1 MARRR
6 KNDGTKELATML
18 TIMIFLGFFLIK
30 WTIEAIVAIVKGI
43 ITFINWICKK
53 SEQKAKKKKVNNI
66 VHSVFDNSTI
76 KPIPNI
82 EVNDLKQ
89 KLGLFD
95 KNIYDDLFETQ
106 IRRRGET
113 YYSEKKIRNVRHNEN
128 KYTCIAD
135 GTDSYKVSITFNADE
150 LNKIESATCTC
161 PYYTDK
167 QKNCKHIYA
176 LLLKARCEENPLKII
191 NEINN
196 YTSKMSEM
204 IEKANSYIIEN
215 QNQIVISEKDK
226 YSFDSLVR
234 NYEIKFKK
242 YSEDLNK
249 YKFNEEVL
257 LRILEGIVED
267 SSILQTDIE
276 RILNS
281 CNTDSTSDIKVNTNK
296 EEKEKISFGDVAA
309 GIFIADALDKHFNKD
324 DEYDEELEKE
334 MDMYALTDWQKEE
347 VRKGNYDP
355 WNFEEDGEL
364 EEDDYYYE
372 DDK

>member
-30 WTIEAIVAIVKGI
+30 WAIEAIVAIIKGI

-53 SEQKAKKKKVNNI
+53 SEQKAKKKQVNNI
-66 VHSVFDNSTI
+66 VHSAFDNSTI

-82 EVNDLKQ
+82 EVKELKQ

-113 YYSEKKIRNVRHNEN
+113 YYSEKKIRNVRHNDN
-128 KYTCIAD
+128 KYTCLAD
-135 GTDSYKVSITFNADE
+135 GTDTYKVSITFNADDI
-150 LNKIESATCTC
+150 NKIESATCTC
-161 PYYTDK
+161 PYYKDK

-191 NEINN
+191 KEINN
-196 YTSKMSEM
+196 YTSKMSDM
-204 IEKANSYIIEN
+204 IDNANNYIIEN
-215 QNQIVISEKDK
+215 QNSLVLTDNDK
-226 YSFDSLVR
+226 NTFDRLVR
-234 NYEIKFKK
+234 NYEIKFKR
-242 YSEDLNK
+242 YSEELNK

-267 SSILQTDIE
+267 SSVLQTEIKK
-276 RILNS
+276 ILNS
-281 CNTDSTSDIKVNTNK
+281 YNSESTSTIKVK
-296 EEKEKISFGDVAA
+296 ETAPEKDKISFTDVAA
-309 GIFIADALDKHFNKD
+309 GLFIADAIDNHFNKD
-324 DEYDEELEKE
+324 DVYDEELEKE

-347 VRKGNYDP
+347 VRKGNYAP
-355 WNFEEDGEL
+355 WNFEEDGDL

>member
-18 TIMIFLGFFLIK
+18 TIMIFIGFFLIK
-30 WTIEAIVAIVKGI
+30 WTIEAIVAIIKGI

-53 SEQKAKKKKVNNI
+53 SDQKAKKKKVNNI
-66 VHSVFDNSTI
+66 VHSAFDNSTI

-82 EVNDLKQ
+82 EVKELKQ

-113 YYSEKKIRNVRHNEN
+113 YYSEKKIRNVRHIDN
-128 KYTCIAD
+128 KYNCLAD
-135 GTDSYKVSITFNADE
+135 GTDTYKVSITFNADDI
-150 LNKIESATCTC
+150 NKIESATCTC

-204 IEKANSYIIEN
+204 IENANSYIIEN
-215 QNQIVISEKDK
+215 QNQIVISENDK
-226 YSFDSLVR
+226 YNFDNLVR
-234 NYEIKFKK
+234 NYEVKFKK

-267 SSILQTDIE
+267 SSILQTEIE

-281 CNTDSTSDIKVNTNK
+281 CNADSTSDIKVNTNK
-296 EEKEKISFGDVAA
+296 EEKDKISFGDVAA

-347 VRKGNYDP
+347 VRKGNYAP
-355 WNFEEDGEL
+355 WNFEEDGDL